1 MYLGDF
7 PVIMSWIVLCAVVR
21 LQPGQLLAVAG
32 VRQKGWHPL
41 QNIPDM
47 WMSAMESAVTG
58 KECQEVTSVVYNLQE
73 SHRPQGIYS
82 LKRSLKKIV
91 NLMQG
96 LML

>member
-47 WMSAMESAVTG
+47 WMSAMEVQSPA
-58 KECQEVTSVVYNLQE
+58 KSV
-73 SHRPQGIYS
+73 R
-82 LKRSLKKIV
+82 RSLLLCIICKKV
-91 NLMQG
+91 TDLRG
-96 LML
+96 FTL